1 MSPHCY
7 LPTALSHTPIPTIS
21 CCSFISGGEFCSIFA
36 QHPSCSF
43 SGWKDPE
50 IPSNLCLTSSCD
62 QHLDGAHLA
71 NSKFSL
77 TCFKFSDESEV
88 TPRHRLRWGTIPLTQ
103 MGRIPITPS
112 SRYYLHQA
120 PQSFSV
126 KCGFLWSEQ
135 LLCNLQAVLDKSTSF
150 QEGDEGE
157 RGGGVG
163 SGNPFGD
170 DNEEEEVGP
179 HSVIS

>member
-112 SRYYLHQA
+112 SRYYLHRT

>member
-1 MSPHCY
+1 MAAPRGPLVSCP
-7 LPTALSHTPIPTIS
+7 PTATCPLHSPTPPSPTIS

-135 LLCNLQAVLDKSTSF
+135 LLCNLQAFLDKSTLSGR
-150 QEGDEGE
+150 QWRREGW
-157 RGGGVG
+157 RCW
-163 SGNPFGD
+163 
-170 DNEEEEVGP
+170 
-179 HSVIS
+179 